1 MKNKK
6 VLITGASVGIGAA
19 CAEYFAKEGADLI
32 LFARRIEKL
41 EEVAAQINSKYK
53 VNVKSIKCDVRN
65 RDEVKNAIDSLEG
78 DWKNI
83 DVLVNNA
90 GLASGLSK
98 VHNGDIE
105 DWEIM
110 IDTNLKGLLYVS
122 RNVLPLM
129 IARKTGTVINIG
141 SVAGEVAYPNGNV
154 YCGTKSFV
162 KILSDGM
169 NIDLNGTGVR
179 VTNIAPGMVETE
191 FSVVRFHGDKD
202 KADAVYNGV
211 TPLSATD
218 IADAAVYAAKLPKH
232 VNMQYMLIM
241 PNDQAN
247 AYTVNRK

>member
-1 MKNKK
+1 MKKKK
-6 VLITGASVGIGAA
+6 VFITGASSGIGEA
-19 CAEYFAKEGADLI
+19 CAEVFAREGANLI
-32 LFARRIEKL
+32 LLARREEKL
-41 EEVAAQINSKYK
+41 NDVAKRLCDTY
-53 VNVKSIKCDVRN
+53 NVEIKTFQCDVRN
-65 RDEVKNAIDSLEG
+65 RDEVNEVVSSLNDGWE
-78 DWKNI
+78 NI

-90 GLASGLSK
+90 GLASGLST
-98 VHNGDIE
+98 VQAGDVE

-122 RNVLPLM
+122 RAVLPLM
-129 IARKTGTVINIG
+129 VARQTGTVVNIG
-141 SVAGEVAYPNGNV
+141 SVAGETAYPNGNV

-191 FSVVRFHGDKD
+191 FSVVRFHGDQD
-202 KADAVYNGV
+202 KADGVYKGV
-211 TPLSATD
+211 TPLSAMD
-218 IADAAVYAAKLPKH
+218 IAESAFYAASLPQH
-232 VNMQYMLIM
+232 INMQYMLIM